1 MNYVAL
7 IFYSVITLPYFFLY
21 VRKNRIT
28 PVSTFLLF
36 QMIMFYGIC
45 FSEKGMNSSAHKLQF
60 IYCVA
65 IFCFI
70 VGVESSKRIVFK
82 LSKDST
88 TQICNTPIDTSN
100 RSLNDISTNSIQKI
114 VIWSI
119 IALSILLCGLL
130 FVRNGGNL
138 FVQALNNYIN
148 DSNISL
154 SEARKDYTDV
164 NGVGYI
170 YQFRAVLLPLLASF
184 MLFFD
189 KKKHSRLITIP
200 IYILMITFLLGTG
213 QRNAFVYYCF
223 FVLIYII
230 MMKKDHGLML
240 ISKPQMIILG
250 IIAMLFLIILT
261 ISNGRVNDNQNTSW
275 GAIKSLIDRVFSV
288 NQESAIVGFEYMDSQ
303 DTVWGYDWWKMF
315 EQLLP
320 GKSDY
325 IPVDYISYKIVYG
338 TLRGTN
344 PPCLWGSAWY
354 NFHIFGIT
362 VFPFI
367 LGILYEKLHKTTI
380 SYKNKDR
387 LYVLIYAGLC
397 TYLGIWTS
405 GTPMAVFN
413 NGVVTLLILRWL
425 CYKMPT
431 IINKN
436 KTPHKI
442 TLNSANIK
450 IDKGINL

>member
-1 MNYVAL
+1 MNYEAL
-7 IFYSVITLPYFFLY
+7 IIYSIITVPYFFLY
-21 VRKNRIT
+21 IKRNKIT

-45 FSEKGMNSSAHKLQF
+45 FSEKGVNTSAHKLQF

-65 IFCFI
+65 ILCFI
-70 VGVESSKRIVFK
+70 IGVESSKKIVFK
-82 LSKDST
+82 NNTSQSCNSTIDISKELF
-88 TQICNTPIDTSN
+88 NDTST
-100 RSLNDISTNSIQKI
+100 SSIQKI
-114 VIWSI
+114 IIWSI
-119 IALSILLCGLL
+119 IALSIFLCGLL
-130 FVRNGGNL
+130 FTRNGGNL
-138 FVQALNNYIN
+138 FVQALNNFIN

-170 YQFRAVLLPLLASF
+170 YQFRVVLLPLLSSF
-184 MLFFD
+184 ILFFD
-189 KKKHSRLITIP
+189 KQKHSRLLTIP
-200 IYILMITFLLGTG
+200 IYIIMIIFLLGTG

-223 FVLIYII
+223 FILIYVV
-230 MMKKDHGLML
+230 MMKNDYGLTL
-240 ISKPQMIILG
+240 ISKPQMIALG
-250 IIAMLFLIILT
+250 VIATLFLIILT
-261 ISNGRVNDNQNTSW
+261 ISNGRVNNSNDPFL
-275 GAIKSLIDRVFSV
+275 GAIKSLIERVFLV

-354 NFHIFGIT
+354 NFHIIGIT

-380 SYKNKDR
+380 SHMNKDR
-387 LYVLIYAGLC
+387 LYVLIYA
-397 TYLGIWTS
+397 
-405 GTPMAVFN
+405 
-413 NGVVTLLILRWL
+413 LI
-425 CYKMPT
+425 
-431 IINKN
+431 
-436 KTPHKI
+436 
-442 TLNSANIK
+442 
-450 IDKGINL
+450 